1 MDTDVLK
8 GLVVVRTVEGNVTKV
23 EKCKVAVYNCPIETQ
38 GAETSDEV
46 IFKSANELLNYTKGE
61 EDHMEKIIKEIV
73 DSGVKAI
80 VVGGAISNMA
90 IHFLDKYGILAFRV
104 LSTFELRRIA
114 KSIGATLLVR
124 LGAPTA
130 EEMGSADE
138 IKVTEI
144 SSTKCILIT
153 KDSEAN
159 KLSTIV

>member
-1 MDTDVLK
+1 
-8 GLVVVRTVEGNVTKV
+8 
-23 EKCKVAVYNCPIETQ
+23 
-38 GAETSDEV
+38 
-46 IFKSANELLNYTKGE
+46 
-61 EDHMEKIIKEIV
+61 MEKIIKEIV

-104 LSTFELRRIA
+104 LSKFELRRIA

-159 KLSTIV
+159 KLSTIVLRGTTNDMLDNVERIIQGGVNAYKDLCRSALYIP